1 MQFFGILGIIQK
13 MEQVYMFYMLPKIHL
28 QGIHF
33 KNFIQLFIIFYQS
46 DASIKYEDAKTNS
59 NGEYSIKT
67 FISDINKNK
76 FILQIFSIDYY
87 KTTFNITPHFY
98 IFSIYQGKRSIA
110 DIVDNIVIKAYI
122 MNVQNSYLSPVHDEV
137 NIKIFYMLINT

>member
-1 MQFFGILGIIQK
+1 M
-13 MEQVYMFYMLPKIHL
+13 
-28 QGIHF
+28 
-33 KNFIQLFIIFYQS
+33 FIIFYQS

-122 MNVQNSYLSPVHDEV
+122 MNVQDSYLSPVHDEV